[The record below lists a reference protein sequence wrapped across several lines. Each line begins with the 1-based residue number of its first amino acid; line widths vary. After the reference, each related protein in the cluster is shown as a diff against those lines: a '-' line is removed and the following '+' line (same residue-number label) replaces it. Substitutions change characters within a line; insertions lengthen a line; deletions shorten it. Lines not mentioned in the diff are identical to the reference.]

1 MEIIRSGPCIL
12 RLRIVF
18 VKGELKKYGLINRGS
33 AENLSKEIIKHG
45 LFTLLWRIVFVHGDY
60 KTWTI
65 YLVMEYSICTGR
77 L

>member
-12 RLRIVF
+12 RLSIVF
-18 VKGELKKYGLINRGS
+18 VKGELKKYGLINRGL

>member
-1 MEIIRSGPCIL
+1 MS
-12 RLRIVF
+12 IVF

-45 LFTLLWRIVFVHGDY
+45 LFTLLWRIVFVQADY

-65 YLVMEYSICTGR
+65 YLVMEHIICQGR

>member
-1 MEIIRSGPCIL
+1 METINPGSCIL
-12 RLRIVF
+12 RLGIVF

-33 AENLSKEIIKHG
+33 AENLSKETTKHE
-45 LFTLLWRIVFVHGDY
+45 LFTSRIVFVQGDY